1 MKYAKIESNKV
12 AQVQPSPEDG
22 FVEIPDNVVCGM
34 IKETD
39 GTFVNPPIPQ
49 EQLDAQRIGE
59 IDARLKEIDVESVRP
74 LRAINAGTDTQFDR
88 DKLADLDAEAETLR
102 TERAGLV

>member
-12 AQVQPSPEDG
+12 IQVQPSPEEG
-22 FVEIPDNVVCGM
+22 FVEVSDNVVCGM
-34 IKETD
+34 IKGSD

-49 EQLDAQRIGE
+49 EQLDSQRIGE
-59 IDARLKEIDVESVRP
+59 IGERLKEIDVESVRP

-102 TERAGLV
+102 TERARL